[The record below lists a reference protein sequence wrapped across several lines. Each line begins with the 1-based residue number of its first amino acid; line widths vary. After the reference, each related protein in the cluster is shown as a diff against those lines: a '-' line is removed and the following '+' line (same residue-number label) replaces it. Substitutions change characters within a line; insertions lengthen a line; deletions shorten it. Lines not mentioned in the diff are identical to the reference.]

1 MKYKLKEICTV
12 ITDGSHWS
20 PQACD
25 DGYPMFSV
33 KDMLEYGFSY
43 ENCKRISI
51 ADFEKMKSSG
61 CVPQKGDVLIAK
73 DGSYLKEIFVCD
85 ETREEAILS
94 SIAIFRPNQRIV
106 TPEYLCYLL
115 KSPKVYNY
123 IKDNCVSGSAV
134 PRIVLKTFKEVEMD
148 VPDLVTQK
156 KRCSIL
162 LSIDRKIQTNSK
174 INGNLLDQAKTIF
187 KESFIDNDS
196 VFEWPAVP
204 LKQLVDS
211 TLGGDWGKDSATGNF
226 TTEVYCIRG
235 ADIPDVKNGNKGKM
249 PIRFILPKNY
259 QTKAL
264 VDGDVVIE
272 ISGGSPTQSTGRATV
287 IPQALLDRYD
297 KGMVCTNFCRAIK
310 PKTGLSMFF
319 YFYWQY
325 LYDKGVFFN
334 YENGTTGIKN
344 LDLNGVLS
352 AEEIQMPPLPLIR
365 EFDDLCQTLYQQVFS
380 NGLETERLTI
390 LRDSLLPKLMSGELD
405 VSKLNL

>member
-51 ADFEKMKSSG
+51 ADFVKMKSSG

-174 INGNLLDQAKTIF
+174 INGNLSDQAKALFKNMFPSAGKSDEANGVLADIATITMGQSPDGKSYNEEGAGAIF
-187 KESFIDNDS
+187 YQGRTEFGDRFPS
-196 VFEWPAVP
+196 VR
-204 LKQLVDS
+204 L
-211 TLGGDWGKDSATGNF
+211 F
-226 TTEVYCIRG
+226 TTEPKRMAEAGDILMSVRAPVGDYNVATASCCIGRG
-235 ADIPDVKNGNKGKM
+235 LASIRSINGYSSFLLYTMDSLREQLNVFNGEGTVFGSINQVALKSMPVWIPSIEEMGAFEQIAA
-249 PIRFILPKNY
+249 PIDAAILNNWKEN
-259 QTKAL
+259 
-264 VDGDVVIE
+264 
-272 ISGGSPTQSTGRATV
+272 
-287 IPQALLDRYD
+287 
-297 KGMVCTNFCRAIK
+297 CR
-310 PKTGLSMFF
+310 
-319 YFYWQY
+319 
-325 LYDKGVFFN
+325 
-334 YENGTTGIKN
+334 
-344 LDLNGVLS
+344 
-352 AEEIQMPPLPLIR
+352 LIAM
-365 EFDDLCQTLYQQVFS
+365 
-380 NGLETERLTI
+380 
-390 LRDSLLPKLMSGELD
+390 RDSLLPKLMSGELD
-405 VSKLNL
+405 VSEIEL

>member
-12 ITDGSHWS
+12 IIDGSHWS

-174 INGNLLDQAKTIF
+174 INGNLLEQANTIF
-187 KESFIDNDS
+187 KYF
-196 VFEWPAVP
+196 
-204 LKQLVDS
+204 
-211 TLGGDWGKDSATGNF
+211 
-226 TTEVYCIRG
+226 IRG
-235 ADIPDVKNGNKGKM
+235 HKK
-249 PIRFILPKNY
+249 RF
-259 QTKAL
+259 
-264 VDGDVVIE
+264 
-272 ISGGSPTQSTGRATV
+272 
-287 IPQALLDRYD
+287 
-297 KGMVCTNFCRAIK
+297 
-310 PKTGLSMFF
+310 
-319 YFYWQY
+319 
-325 LYDKGVFFN
+325 
-334 YENGTTGIKN
+334 
-344 LDLNGVLS
+344 
-352 AEEIQMPPLPLIR
+352 
-365 EFDDLCQTLYQQVFS
+365 
-380 NGLETERLTI
+380 
-390 LRDSLLPKLMSGELD
+390 
-405 VSKLNL
+405 

>member
-1 MKYKLKEICTV
+1 MPINGDLLEYLMKYKLKEICTV

-174 INGNLLDQAKTIF
+174 INGNLTDYTI
-187 KESFIDNDS
+187 KRTSF
-196 VFEWPAVP
+196 
-204 LKQLVDS
+204 L
-211 TLGGDWGKDSATGNF
+211 
-226 TTEVYCIRG
+226 
-235 ADIPDVKNGNKGKM
+235 
-249 PIRFILPKNY
+249 FICN
-259 QTKAL
+259 T
-264 VDGDVVIE
+264 
-272 ISGGSPTQSTGRATV
+272 
-287 IPQALLDRYD
+287 
-297 KGMVCTNFCRAIK
+297 
-310 PKTGLSMFF
+310 
-319 YFYWQY
+319 
-325 LYDKGVFFN
+325 
-334 YENGTTGIKN
+334 
-344 LDLNGVLS
+344 
-352 AEEIQMPPLPLIR
+352 
-365 EFDDLCQTLYQQVFS
+365 DD
-380 NGLETERLTI
+380 
-390 LRDSLLPKLMSGELD
+390 
-405 VSKLNL
+405 

>member
-51 ADFEKMKSSG
+51 ADFVKMKSSG

-174 INGNLLDQAKTIF
+174 INGNLSDQAKALFKNMFPSAGKSDEANGVLADIATITMGQSPDGKSYNEEGAGAIF
-187 KESFIDNDS
+187 YQGRTEFGDRFPS
-196 VFEWPAVP
+196 VR
-204 LKQLVDS
+204 L
-211 TLGGDWGKDSATGNF
+211 F
-226 TTEVYCIRG
+226 TTEPKRMAEAGDILMSVRAPVGDYNVATASCCIGRG
-235 ADIPDVKNGNKGKM
+235 LASIRSINGYSSFLLYTMDSLREQLNVFNGEGTVFGSINQVALKSMPVWIPSVEEMGAFEQIAA
-249 PIRFILPKNY
+249 PIDAAILNNWKEN
-259 QTKAL
+259 
-264 VDGDVVIE
+264 
-272 ISGGSPTQSTGRATV
+272 
-287 IPQALLDRYD
+287 
-297 KGMVCTNFCRAIK
+297 CR
-310 PKTGLSMFF
+310 
-319 YFYWQY
+319 
-325 LYDKGVFFN
+325 
-334 YENGTTGIKN
+334 
-344 LDLNGVLS
+344 
-352 AEEIQMPPLPLIR
+352 LIAM
-365 EFDDLCQTLYQQVFS
+365 
-380 NGLETERLTI
+380 
-390 LRDSLLPKLMSGELD
+390 RDSLLPKLTSGELD
-405 VSKLNL
+405 VSEIEF

>member
-174 INGNLLDQAKTIF
+174 INGNLSDQAKALFKNMFPSAGKSDEANGVLADIATITMGQSPDGKSYNEEGAGAIF
-187 KESFIDNDS
+187 YQGRTEFGDRFPS
-196 VFEWPAVP
+196 VR
-204 LKQLVDS
+204 L
-211 TLGGDWGKDSATGNF
+211 F
-226 TTEVYCIRG
+226 TTEPKRMAEAG
-235 ADIPDVKNGNKGKM
+235 DILMSVRAPV
-249 PIRFILPKNY
+249 
-259 QTKAL
+259 
-264 VDGDVVIE
+264 GDYNV
-272 ISGGSPTQSTGRATV
+272 ATV
-287 IPQALLDRYD
+287 SCCIGRGLASIRSINGYSSFLLYTMDSLREQLNVFNGEGTVFGSINQVALKSMPVWIPSVEEMGAFEQIAAPIDAAILNNW
-297 KGMVCTNFCRAIK
+297 KENCR
-310 PKTGLSMFF
+310 
-319 YFYWQY
+319 
-325 LYDKGVFFN
+325 
-334 YENGTTGIKN
+334 
-344 LDLNGVLS
+344 
-352 AEEIQMPPLPLIR
+352 LIAM
-365 EFDDLCQTLYQQVFS
+365 
-380 NGLETERLTI
+380 
-390 LRDSLLPKLMSGELD
+390 RDSLLPKLMSGELD
-405 VSKLNL
+405 VSEIEL

>member
-51 ADFEKMKSSG
+51 ADFVKMKSSG

-174 INGNLLDQAKTIF
+174 INGNLSDQAKALFKNMFPSAGKSDEANGVLADIATITMGQSPDGKSYNEEGAGAIF
-187 KESFIDNDS
+187 YQGRTEFGDRFPS
-196 VFEWPAVP
+196 VR
-204 LKQLVDS
+204 L
-211 TLGGDWGKDSATGNF
+211 F
-226 TTEVYCIRG
+226 TTEPKRMAEAGDILMSVRAPVGDYNVATASCCIGRG
-235 ADIPDVKNGNKGKM
+235 LASIRSINGYSSFLLYTMDSLREQLNVFNGEGTVFGSINQVALKSMPVWIPSVEEMGAFEQIAA
-249 PIRFILPKNY
+249 PIDAAILNNWKEN
-259 QTKAL
+259 
-264 VDGDVVIE
+264 
-272 ISGGSPTQSTGRATV
+272 
-287 IPQALLDRYD
+287 
-297 KGMVCTNFCRAIK
+297 CR
-310 PKTGLSMFF
+310 
-319 YFYWQY
+319 
-325 LYDKGVFFN
+325 
-334 YENGTTGIKN
+334 
-344 LDLNGVLS
+344 
-352 AEEIQMPPLPLIR
+352 LIAM
-365 EFDDLCQTLYQQVFS
+365 
-380 NGLETERLTI
+380 
-390 LRDSLLPKLMSGELD
+390 RDSLLPKLMSGELD
-405 VSKLNL
+405 VSEIEL